1 MSDLSWLNPTP
12 HAIAVYASSPL
23 SPVATQHSLPSGRYS
38 LLGPDLYEAPF
49 VKNLFWTRQKSSSWG
64 WRSCGIDG
72 TADSHS
78 GAEPL
83 VKPRSRSRCAEGAG
97 LDERLRPAD
106 HETVS
111 LSHVCH
117 LVFACGGVNPRL
129 EPIARVRPLVAQTY
143 IRSGLP
149 HTKLPHA
156 LLRGRRA
163 PRRMGPFFTR
173 GVFQPS
179 PATVTHPPWIEV
191 LLLRVYGAVSLYSTR

>member
-1 MSDLSWLNPTP
+1 MRRPLSRTFFGLAKKVLRGDGDSAALMARQTPT
-12 HAIAVYASSPL
+12 AGRSRWS
-23 SPVATQHSLPSGRYS
+23 SPVAVRG
-38 LLGPDLYEAPF
+38 AP
-49 VKNLFWTRQKSSSWG
+49 KAQ
-64 WRSCGIDG
+64 
-72 TADSHS
+72 
-78 GAEPL
+78 
-83 VKPRSRSRCAEGAG
+83 G
-97 LDERLRPAD
+97 LMNGSAPAD

-163 PRRMGPFFTR
+163 PRRMGPILNR
-173 GVFQPS
+173 GIFQPS
-179 PATVTHPPWIEV
+179 PRTVTHPPWIAVLVAE
-191 LLLRVYGAVSLYSTR
+191 LLLCFCFFSL